1 MKRLI
6 LTSILTLISAFA
18 FAAAVT
24 VNGVSCGS
32 LKSLT
37 LSGTG
42 DYTVSTDG
50 TCGAVSPPVEPPV
63 EPPSSACPS
72 GVRCLDRPWPI
83 VPQETVALEGTSVL
97 AIKVKAGASGSGKL
111 VTAYTSGS
119 SGNRQVA
126 ISSKPGDFAV
136 SAPCIKSGTQSTT
149 TYWGIGVANQSQCL
163 MVPNQTYWVN
173 LRHTNC
179 AGRCEFILLG
189 Y

>member
-24 VNGVSCGS
+24 VNGISCGS

-50 TCGAVSPPVEPPV
+50 TCGAVSPPVEPPASTC
-63 EPPSSACPS
+63 PPGAKCIK
-72 GVRCLDRPWPI
+72 RTWPI
-83 VPQETVALEGTSVL
+83 NPQETITLDGTSVL
-97 AIKVKAGASGSGKL
+97 AIEVTSGASGAGKL
-111 VTAYTSGS
+111 MTAYTAGN
-119 SGNRQVA
+119 SGNRQIA

>member
-24 VNGVSCGS
+24 VNGLSCGS

-50 TCGAVSPPVEPPV
+50 TCGAVSPVEPPA
-63 EPPSSACPS
+63 STCPS
-72 GVRCLDRPWPI
+72 GVRCIDRPWPI
-83 VPQETVALEGTSVL
+83 VPQETVALEGGSVL
-97 AIKVKAGASGSGKL
+97 AIKVTAGASGSGKL

-163 MVPNQTYWVN
+163 MAPNQTYWVN
-173 LRHTNC
+173 IRHTTC
-179 AGRCEFILLG
+179 SGRCEFILKG

>member
-24 VNGVSCGS
+24 VNGSLCGS

-50 TCGAVSPPVEPPV
+50 TCGAVSPPVEPPASTC
-63 EPPSSACPS
+63 PPGAKCIK
-72 GVRCLDRPWPI
+72 RTWPI
-83 VPQETVALEGTSVL
+83 NPQETITLDGTSVL
-97 AIKVKAGASGSGKL
+97 AIEVKSGASGAGKL
-111 VTAYTSGS
+111 MTAYTAGN

-126 ISSKPGDFAV
+126 ISSKPADFAV

-163 MVPNQTYWVN
+163 MAPVQAYWVN
-173 LRHTNC
+173 IRHTNC
-179 AGRCEFILLG
+179 AGRCEFILRG

>member
-24 VNGVSCGS
+24 VNGISCGS

-50 TCGAVSPPVEPPV
+50 TCGAVSPVEPP
-63 EPPSSACPS
+63 PASTCPS
-72 GVRCLDRPWPI
+72 GVRCIDRPWPI

-149 TYWGIGVANQSQCL
+149 TYWGIGAANQSQCL
-163 MVPNQTYWVN
+163 MAPNQTYWVN
-173 LRHTNC
+173 IRHTTC
-179 AGRCEFILLG
+179 SGRCEFILRG